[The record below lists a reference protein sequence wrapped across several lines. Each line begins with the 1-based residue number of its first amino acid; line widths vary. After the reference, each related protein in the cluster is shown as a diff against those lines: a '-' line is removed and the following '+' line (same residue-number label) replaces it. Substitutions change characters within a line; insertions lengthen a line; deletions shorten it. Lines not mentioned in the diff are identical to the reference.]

1 MSSSKSSSSSSSR
14 TYNTDDRVAVGDQGI
29 VLQNEGSNSTIMFE
43 DVNAD
48 ILLAGFDLIGDALTG
63 LDKLA
68 ENTLNNNSQAL
79 NATQELAENLF
90 EEKNTPSSDNMR
102 NIIFAVVGG
111 LSVVGIA
118 YFWSK
123 K

>member
-1 MSSSKSSSSSSSR
+1 
-14 TYNTDDRVAVGDQGI
+14 
-29 VLQNEGSNSTIMFE
+29 MFE